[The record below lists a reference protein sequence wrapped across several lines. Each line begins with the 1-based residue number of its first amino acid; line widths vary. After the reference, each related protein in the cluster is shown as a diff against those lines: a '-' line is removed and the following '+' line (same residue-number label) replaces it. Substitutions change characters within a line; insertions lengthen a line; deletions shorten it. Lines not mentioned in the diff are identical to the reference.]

1 MTLQIVV
8 FCYYSHFTQ
17 FVPNWGKLSPST
29 DRCVDTYWPQQL
41 SANRFIY
48 WYRCCTV
55 DPAEGALTAVRT
67 SCWEQSCLF
76 SHQVWLSVN
85 NKPVSV
91 WLELPISETCVQRF
105 LTSSPARPRCRSLS
119 FEPNKFQ
126 RSVDEKQEE
135 LETRR
140 TREHDAFARHPKVRG
155 TDLQQRNADEDPRH
169 QREVVLQ
176 PLLKLG
182 HAAFNVDV
190 VLLLGVLRAHKHVSF
205 QISMSRVFD
214 HDRNRNDL

>member
-1 MTLQIVV
+1 MTLQIIA

-76 SHQVWLSVN
+76 SHQVLLSVN

-126 RSVDEKQEE
+126 RSVDETQEE

-140 TREHDAFARHPKVRG
+140 T
-155 TDLQQRNADEDPRH
+155 
-169 QREVVLQ
+169 
-176 PLLKLG
+176 
-182 HAAFNVDV
+182 
-190 VLLLGVLRAHKHVSF
+190 
-205 QISMSRVFD
+205 
-214 HDRNRNDL
+214 